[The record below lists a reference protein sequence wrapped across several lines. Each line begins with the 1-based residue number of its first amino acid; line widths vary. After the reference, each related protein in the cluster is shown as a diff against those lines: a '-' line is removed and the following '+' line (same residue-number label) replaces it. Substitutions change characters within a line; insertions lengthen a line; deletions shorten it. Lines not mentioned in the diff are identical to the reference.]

1 MAQPRALVSVW
12 DKSGILEFASELVEM
27 GWEIV
32 STGGTAKALRNSGL
46 HVSEVS
52 EHTGHPEI
60 FDGRVKTLHPAVH
73 GAILARR
80 SSEDDMQTLDE
91 LGYGPIDL
99 VCVNL
104 YPFEETAATEPPVSD
119 SVLIEMIDIGGPTM
133 VRSAAK
139 NHADVIIVTKPEQ
152 YEPISHALSE
162 TDGNPSGVDLDLR
175 KELAVA
181 AFQCTAAYDSAVSN
195 ELWSRLLDFSGGWR
209 IPNRILTSSLEGREL
224 RYGENPHQPASFFPA
239 SGIPTGLSAVVQ
251 HGGKPLSY
259 NNYLDL
265 DAALR
270 LIRYV
275 TSHTND
281 FASHSCLVIKHTNP
295 CGVSVAESQVSAW
308 KNALASDTESAF
320 GCVIAFNQ
328 VVGKETAEAIGKH
341 FFECMIAPG
350 YESEA
355 LDLLAESKNRRML
368 SLDSGKYIEEPQ
380 IRQVQG
386 GWLSQVQ
393 GPPRIDWENARSVT
407 TRALDEEELKL
418 ARFGI
423 SVISEVKSNA
433 IILVRKT
440 ETGYTTVGVGPGQT
454 SRVEAVRIAARRAGD
469 RAQGAMMI
477 SDAFFPFRD
486 AIDISNEIGI
496 TSVVQPG
503 GSIRD
508 HEVIEAANEHGMAMV
523 FTGTRLFRH

>member
-1 MAQPRALVSVW
+1 MERPRALISVW
-12 DKSGILEFASELVEM
+12 DKTGIKDFASSLNSM
-27 GWEIV
+27 NWEII
-32 STGGTAKALRNSGL
+32 STGGTASKLRNVGIEVTD
-46 HVSEVS
+46 VSDV
-52 EHTGHPEI
+52 TGHPEV

-73 GAILARR
+73 GGILVRR
-80 SSEDDMQTLDE
+80 ESEQDMQNLSE
-91 LGYGPIDL
+91 LGYAGIDL

-104 YPFEETAATEPPVSD
+104 YPFEDTAARDPPASD
-119 SVLIEMIDIGGPTM
+119 QELIEMIDIGGPTM

-139 NHADVIIVTKPEQ
+139 NHADVIIITEPEQ
-152 YEPISHALSE
+152 YGKVLRALSE
-162 TDGNPSGVDLDLR
+162 SNGKPTGVDLEMR
-175 KELAVA
+175 KELALF
-181 AFQCTAAYDSAVSN
+181 AFQSTAAYDSAVSN
-195 ELWSRLLDFSGGWR
+195 ELWSRFSDSR
-209 IPNRILTSSLEGREL
+209 IPNRIHASSREGREL

-239 SGIPTGLSAVVQ
+239 SGDPSGLSAAVQ

-270 LIRYV
+270 LTR
-275 TSHTND
+275 SLSQACD
-281 FASHSCLVIKHTNP
+281 FALYSCVVIKHTNP
-295 CGVSVAESQVSAW
+295 CGASVADSQVSAW
-308 KNALASDTESAF
+308 ENALASDPESAF
-320 GCVIAFNQ
+320 GCVIAFDQ
-328 VVGKETAEAIGKH
+328 VVEKETAQSIAKH

-350 YESEA
+350 YEPEA
-355 LDLLAESKNRRML
+355 LEILAQSKNRRML
-368 SLDSGKYIEEPQ
+368 TLEPLGEYQEEKM

-386 GWLSQVQ
+386 GWLSQIQ
-393 GPPRIDWENARSVT
+393 GPPSIVWDKVQSVT
-407 TRALDEEELKL
+407 QYSLDEEGIKL
-418 ARFGI
+418 ARFGT
-423 SVISEVKSNA
+423 SVIAEVQSNA

-440 ETGYTTVGVGPGQT
+440 ETGFATVGVGPGQT

>member
-32 STGGTAKALRNSGL
+32 STGGTAKVLRNSGL

-52 EHTGHPEI
+52 EHTGHPEV
-60 FDGRVKTLHPAVH
+60 FEGRVKTLHPAVH

-104 YPFEETAATEPPVSD
+104 YPFEETAAIDPPVSD
-119 SVLIEMIDIGGPTM
+119 SELIEMIDIGGPTM

-139 NHADVIIVTKPEQ
+139 NHADVIIVSKPEQ
-152 YEPISHALSE
+152 YEHISHALSE
-162 TDGNPSGVDLDLR
+162 ADGKPSGVELELR

-181 AFQCTAAYDSAVSN
+181 AFQSTAAYDSAVSN
-195 ELWSRLLDFSGGWR
+195 ELWGRFADCQ
-209 IPNRILTSSLEGREL
+209 IPNRIHTSSGEGREL

-239 SGIPTGLSAVVQ
+239 SGIPRGLSAAVQ

-265 DAALR
+265 DASLR
-270 LIRYV
+270 LVRSLSQ
-275 TSHTND
+275 TCD
-281 FASHSCLVIKHTNP
+281 FEPHSCVVIKHTNP
-295 CGVSVAESQVSAW
+295 CGASVAESQVSAW
-308 KNALASDTESAF
+308 ENALASDPESAF
-320 GCVIAFNQ
+320 GCVIAFDQ
-328 VVGKETAEAIGKH
+328 IVEKTTAEAIGNR

-350 YESEA
+350 YEPEA
-355 LDLLAESKNRRML
+355 LALLGQSKNRRL
-368 SLDSGKYIEEPQ
+368 LTLEPLGENYEEPK

-386 GWLSQVQ
+386 GWLSQIQ
-393 GPPRIDWENARSVT
+393 GPPNIDWENAQSVT
-407 TRALDEEELKL
+407 KKSLDKEGLNL
-418 ARFGI
+418 ARFGTA
-423 SVISEVKSNA
+423 VIAEVQSNA

-440 ETGYTTVGVGPGQT
+440 ETGLATVGVGPGQT
-454 SRVEAVRIAARRAGD
+454 SRVEAVRIAARRAGE

-486 AIDISNEIGI
+486 GIDTSNEVGI

-508 HEVIEAANEHGMAMV
+508 EEVIEAANEHGIAML